1 MAESP
6 YELIPYPNFPR
17 LATHPDRLAAVGKL
31 FGMQPA
37 PLENCRVLEIG
48 CGDGANL
55 IPMACALP
63 RSRFVGVDLA
73 AEPVAA
79 GMRMAA
85 DLELGNLALHAADLR
100 DIGAGWGEFDYILA
114 HGVYSWV
121 PEDVRE
127 GLLALCRDHLSPE
140 GIAFISYNAQPGG
153 HVRQMIR
160 EMLQHHTRH
169 AQSAAETVR
178 LAREFLQ
185 LLKRSRLLP
194 ESWQKQRDEEV
205 DALLDRPDGALYH
218 DELGEYNQRFYFREF
233 AAAARRHGL
242 EYLGEAEPHG
252 MFDPTR
258 ALAGFEGD
266 IVERE
271 QYMDF
276 LKARRFR
283 QTLLCRA
290 ERPLRRETS
299 PEQMREFLFSAPGR
313 RLENGQIEG
322 ARGVCINT
330 RNEAA
335 IGVATALGEVYPLPL
350 PFADLVPYAGSM
362 DVLSQMMYELTI
374 VGFVDLHVF
383 DFPCQDSVTERP
395 RASRLVRYQAARSC
409 YVTSACHISLQLDE
423 GARRLVGLLDGT
435 RTQREI
441 AAALKL
447 KSTWELAAPLEWLA
461 SRGLLEG

>member
-1 MAESP
+1 MAASP
-6 YELIPYPNFPR
+6 YDLIPYPTFPR
-17 LATHPDRLAAVGKL
+17 LTTHPDRLAAVGKL

-37 PLENCRVLEIG
+37 PLEDCRVLEIG
-48 CGDGANL
+48 CGEGGNL
-55 IPMACALP
+55 IPMAFALP
-63 RSRFVGVDLA
+63 HSRFVGVDLA
-73 AEPVAA
+73 PEPVAA
-79 GMRMAA
+79 GQRMAA

-100 DIGAGWGEFDYILA
+100 EIGEGWGEFDYILA

-127 GLLALCRDHLSPE
+127 GLLAVCRERLAPE

-153 HVRQMIR
+153 HVRQMLR

-169 AQSAAETVR
+169 AESAAETVR

-185 LLKRSRLLP
+185 LLKRSRLLS
-194 ESWQKQRDEEV
+194 ESWQAQRDEEV
-205 DALLDRPDGALYH
+205 EALLDRPDGALYH

-233 AAAARRHGL
+233 AADARRHGL
-242 EYLGEAEPHG
+242 QYLGEAEPHG

-266 IVERE
+266 LIEHE

-290 ERPLRRETS
+290 ERPLRHQTS
-299 PEQMREFLFSAPGR
+299 PEQMRGFLFSAPGR

-330 RNEAA
+330 RNEGA
-335 IGVATALGEVYPLPL
+335 IRVATALGEVYPLPL
-350 PFADLVPYAGSM
+350 PFDDLVPYAGGVE
-362 DVLSQMMYELTI
+362 VLSQMMYELTI

-395 RASRLVRYQAARSC
+395 CASRLVRYQAARTC
-409 YVTSACHISLQLDE
+409 YVTSACHISLKLDE
-423 GARRLVGLLDGT
+423 GARRLVELLDGT
-435 RTQREI
+435 RSHQEI
-441 AAALKL
+441 AAALNL
-447 KSTWELAAPLEWLA
+447 KSARELVVPLEWLA
-461 SRGLLEG
+461 SHGLLEG